1 MIMIGTRTTDE
12 SSCHRL
18 RRLGAGL
25 AFFGIAFSGV
35 SCTAEQAAMMGGTL
49 GTIAGRVGAPSMA
62 VSAISAVTMAVVA
75 KYQADE
81 QQLAQARAKAA
92 RVSSSSS
99 KRKYVKVSPPKDSP
113 SQGKTHVIAYDPGT
127 KKMGN
132 QVLVL
137 DESVSSG
144 QSVSIGGREG
154 EIL

>member
-25 AFFGIAFSGV
+25 AFLGIAFGGV
-35 SCTAEQAAMMGGTL
+35 SCTAEQAAMVGGTL
-49 GTIAGRVGAPSMA
+49 ERLGGTVGVPPIGRSI
-62 VSAISAVTMAVVA
+62 ISAVTMAVVA
-75 KYQADE
+75 KYQADAR
-81 QQLAQARAKAA
+81 QLAQARAKASG
-92 RVSSSSS
+92 VSSSS
-99 KRKYVKVSPPKDSP
+99 KRKYVKVSPPKNST
-113 SQGKTHVIAYDPGT
+113 SKGKTHVIAYDPGT

-132 QVLVL
+132 EVLVL

-144 QSVSIGGREG
+144 KSVSIGGREG

>member
-1 MIMIGTRTTDE
+1 MIMIGTRTTEE

-25 AFFGIAFSGV
+25 AFLGIACGGV

-49 GTIAGRVGAPSMA
+49 GSLAGRVGAPSMA

-92 RVSSSSS
+92 KVDSSS

-113 SQGKTHVIAYDPGT
+113 SKGKTHVIAYDPGT

-132 QVLVL
+132 EVLVL

-144 QSVSIGGREG
+144 QSVSIAGREG